1 MKLVSIK
8 NSLMS
13 LLVFVMS
20 AVIVTFLSAEFKNN
34 ETILA
39 LLDLIYAGVSI
50 VTLLYGVIF
59 LPVSIIVWAFNDS
72 KE

>member
-1 MKLVSIK
+1 
-8 NSLMS
+8 MS